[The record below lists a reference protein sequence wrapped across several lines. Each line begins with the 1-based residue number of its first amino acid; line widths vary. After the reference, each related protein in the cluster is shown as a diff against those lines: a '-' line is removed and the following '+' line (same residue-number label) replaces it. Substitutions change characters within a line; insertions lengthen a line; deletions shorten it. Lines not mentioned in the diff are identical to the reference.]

1 MTCGKCIHWIESED
15 GLPGWCCL
23 HDIEPY
29 KHEKCRLSVF
39 NKIFIVHVKLR
50 CVRIYNRITEMIRKA
65 KRNRAR
71 KKMLNRP
78 HRDKMLAMWNRMKL

>member
-1 MTCGKCIHWIESED
+1 
-15 GLPGWCCL
+15 
-23 HDIEPY
+23 
-29 KHEKCRLSVF
+29 
-39 NKIFIVHVKLR
+39 
-50 CVRIYNRITEMIRKA
+50 MIRKA